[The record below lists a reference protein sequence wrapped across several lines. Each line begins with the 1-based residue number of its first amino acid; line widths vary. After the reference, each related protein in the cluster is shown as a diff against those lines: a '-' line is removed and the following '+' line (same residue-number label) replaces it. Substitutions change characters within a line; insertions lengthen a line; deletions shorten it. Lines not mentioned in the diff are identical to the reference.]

1 MITTIKLIF
10 GPSLGEGLW
19 K

>member
-1 MITTIKLIF
+1 MITIIKLIF
-10 GPSLGEGLW
+10 KPSLGEGLW